1 MMKGEK
7 LSMKKKRH
15 NQHK

>member
-1 MMKGEK
+1 MKGEK